1 MEESIKKVYEVP
13 SVRVTGLRF
22 EGCLCVSGEY
32 TVPGYGEAE
41 EI

>member
-1 MEESIKKVYEVP
+1 MEERLKKDYEAP
-13 SVRVTGLRF
+13 AVRVAVLRF

>member
-13 SVRVTGLRF
+13 AVRVAGLRS